1 MLLVVF
7 AFTMNFD
14 LCNIKAA
21 VEDEGIEN
29 AKNGIVKIY
38 AGSQNNAGKF
48 KKAKSAN
55 GFLIARMDGRNYIVT
70 SHDVINTKG
79 NDKVIKVVVRGDTT
93 VDAQVLTESARQ
105 NYAILIVEDGLENK
119 AILGIKEQDQR
130 ENPVYVLGFDDKSDT
145 KYEKNNV
152 TIVRGIY
159 NSSDG
164 YQIKLNP
171 KTRIESGGPMINS
184 KGYVVGIYNGVKDT
198 KFTPVT
204 DSKGKVIGFTNG
216 LSNDLTAKITP
227 ASELR
232 EILKSFNIEYAT
244 DRTEQIDR
252 SFMKIL
258 KRCQK
263 KVGDSIYK
271 TASKQELETI
281 ITQID
286 TEQSNTN
293 LTAAQKQTYEKKL
306 KNAEKQLQKKMPI
319 QRKII
324 YIFMVLI
331 VCLLLWFMR
340 LVNQISR
347 FSEEKRKNNDSKKE
361 QITPDETKEEI
372 KNKKAYLEVKDLN
385 KTLRIDKEEFYIG
398 KKDTMDL
405 ILEEVPTISRC
416 HALITFDGKDY
427 YIEDKGSSNGTFVN
441 GRELEEGRKE
451 RLTSGDIIMLAEI
464 TVIFEEK

>member
-1 MLLVVF
+1 MKENIRRVLMLLVVF
-7 AFTMNFD
+7 AFTMNFN

-48 KKAKSAN
+48 KNAKSAN

-93 VDAQVLTESARQ
+93 VDAQILTESARQ

-130 ENPVYVLGFDDKSDT
+130 ENPVYVLGFDDQSDT

-171 KTRIESGGPMINS
+171 KTRIESGGPIINS
-184 KGYVVGIYNGVKDT
+184 KGYVVGIYNGGKDA
-198 KFTPVT
+198 KF
-204 DSKGKVIGFTNG
+204 
-216 LSNDLTAKITP
+216 TP
-227 ASELR
+227 ASELK
-232 EILKSFNIEYAT
+232 EILKSFNIGYAT

-306 KNAEKQLQKKMPI
+306 KNAEKQLQKKMPM

-324 YIFMVLI
+324 YVFMVLI

-347 FSEEKRKNNDSKKE
+347 FSEEKRKNNASKKE

-451 RLTSGDIIMLAEI
+451 RLSSGDIIMLAEI

>member
-7 AFTMNFD
+7 AFIMNFD

-93 VDAQVLTESARQ
+93 VEAQVLTESARQ

-130 ENPVYVLGFDDKSDT
+130 ENSVYVLGFDDQSDT

-159 NSSDG
+159 DSSDG

-184 KGYVVGIYNGVKDT
+184 KGYVVGIYNGGKDA
-198 KFTPVT
+198 KF
-204 DSKGKVIGFTNG
+204 
-216 LSNDLTAKITP
+216 TP
-227 ASELR
+227 ASELK

-258 KRCQK
+258 KRCKK
-263 KVGDSIYK
+263 KVRDSIYK

-306 KNAEKQLQKKMPI
+306 KNAEKQLQKKMPM

-324 YIFMVLI
+324 YVFMVLI
-331 VCLLLWFMR
+331 VCLFLWFMH

-441 GRELEEGRKE
+441 GKELEEGRKE
-451 RLTSGDIIMLAEI
+451 RLSSGDIIMLAEI

>member
-1 MLLVVF
+1 MGKIKENIRRVLILLVVF
-7 AFTMNFD
+7 VFTMNFD
-14 LCNIKAA
+14 FCNIKAA

-29 AKNGIVKIY
+29 AKNSIVKIY

-48 KKAKSAN
+48 KKTKSAN
-55 GFLIARMDGRNYIVT
+55 GFLIARMDGHNYIVT

-93 VDAQVLTESARQ
+93 VEAQVLTESMRQ

-119 AILGIKEQDQR
+119 TILGIKEQDQR
-130 ENPVYVLGFDDKSDT
+130 ENPVYALGFDNQPDT

-152 TIVRGIY
+152 AIVKGIY

-164 YQIKLNP
+164 YQIKLKP
-171 KTRIESGGPMINS
+171 SPRIESGGPMISS
-184 KGYVVGIYNGVKDT
+184 KGYVVGIYNGL
-198 KFTPVT
+198 
-204 DSKGKVIGFTNG
+204 SK
-216 LSNDLTAKITP
+216 DLTAKFTP
-227 ASELR
+227 ASELK

-263 KVGDSIYK
+263 KVRNSTYK

-281 ITQID
+281 IVQID
-286 TEQSNTN
+286 TAQSNTN
-293 LTAAQKQTYEKKL
+293 LTATQKQAYEKKL
-306 KNAEKQLQKKMPI
+306 KNAEKQLQKKMPM

-324 YIFMVLI
+324 YVFMGLI
-331 VCLLLWFMR
+331 VCLLLWFMH

-347 FSEEKRKNNDSKKE
+347 LSEEKRKNNDGKKE
-361 QITPDETKEEI
+361 EIISDETKEES
-372 KNKKAYLEVKDLN
+372 KNKRAYLEVKDLN
-385 KTLRIDKEEFYIG
+385 RTLRIDKEEFYIG

-405 ILEEVPTISRC
+405 ILEGVPTISRC

-451 RLTSGDIIMLAEI
+451 HLSSGDIIMLAEI
-464 TVIFEEK
+464 TAIFEEK